1 MTSALNNSCSYANGK
16 VTLYEYV
23 FGLDF
28 DCPYIDI
35 ANEHKDKVVTV
46 SDLSNYSSK
55 HDGLREDLKSQG
67 FDIDV
72 VMKSKNMLEKS
83 NEDVIS

>member
-1 MTSALNNSCSYANGK
+1 MTSALNNSCSYGNGK
-16 VTLYEYV
+16 VTPYEHV

-35 ANEHKDKVVTV
+35 ANEHKDKVVIV
-46 SDLSNYSSK
+46 SDLANYSSK

-72 VMKSKNMLEKS
+72 VMNT
-83 NEDVIS
+83 VHY